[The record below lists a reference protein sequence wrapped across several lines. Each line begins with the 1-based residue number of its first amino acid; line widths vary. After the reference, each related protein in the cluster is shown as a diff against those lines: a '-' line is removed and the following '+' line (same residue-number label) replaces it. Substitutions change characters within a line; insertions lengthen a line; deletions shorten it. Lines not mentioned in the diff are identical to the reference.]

1 MFKIIELARTLIFR
15 GFENLRC
22 HNSFRRVPRWPTKK
36 INIAKNSIN
45 THLDRIFGP
54 KRFGHAIEVNEPV
67 SGAVRI
73 ALFKGISLISF
84 ITTISS
90 ILRSGK

>member
-36 INIAKNSIN
+36 INIVKISIN

-54 KRFGHAIEVNEPV
+54 KRFGQAIEVNELV
-67 SGAVRI
+67 SGAREI
-73 ALFKGISLISF
+73 AFLEAISLKTF
-84 ITTISS
+84 I
-90 ILRSGK
+90 